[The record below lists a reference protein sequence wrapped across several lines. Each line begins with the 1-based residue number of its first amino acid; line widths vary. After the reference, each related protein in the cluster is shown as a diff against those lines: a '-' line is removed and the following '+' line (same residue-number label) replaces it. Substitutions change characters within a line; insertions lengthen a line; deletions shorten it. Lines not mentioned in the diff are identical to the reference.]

1 MERRN
6 DTEGKFKGF
15 SSLATDE
22 DCTEE
27 GVGKDVKDKKIVYM
41 ALPIVLYSESLN
53 MERPNRTPKQ
63 HKMLLERIVKI
74 VRLFK
79 PDDATSFSE
88 WFLKI
93 RNRYGLDR

>member
-1 MERRN
+1 MVRRN

-41 ALPIVLYSESLN
+41 ALPIVLYSEWSKRVH
-53 MERPNRTPKQ
+53 RPTNLR
-63 HKMLLERIVKI
+63 
-74 VRLFK
+74 
-79 PDDATSFSE
+79 
-88 WFLKI
+88 I
-93 RNRYGLDR
+93 RNSRMKKIKRIFK

>member
-41 ALPIVLYSESLN
+41 ALPNE
-53 MERPNRTPKQ
+53 K
-63 HKMLLERIVKI
+63 
-74 VRLFK
+74 
-79 PDDATSFSE
+79 D
-88 WFLKI
+88 
-93 RNRYGLDR
+93 